1 MDRAGSSI
9 ASQTPEIVL
18 RHLGSGAGGLSA
30 GEAARRLAEFG
41 PNRVEGVARQ
51 PGWWMLLREFG
62 HFFAILLWMAAL
74 LAFFAAWREPGQGM
88 FELGV
93 AIVGV
98 IVVNGCFSFWQAFR
112 TERALLALQRLLP
125 EQVDVRRDAGLRRV
139 SVADLVPG
147 DVILLAEGAKVP
159 ADCRVIES
167 WGLRANLATLTGESL
182 ARAIS
187 AAPVPGDD
195 LLRAGN
201 LLFAGTLIVA
211 GECTAVVF
219 ATGMR
224 TEFGRIARLTQ
235 STGDTASPLQREIER
250 VSRLVALLAV
260 ALGIVFFAI
269 GWLIDLP
276 FWINFTFAIG
286 IIVANVPEGLLPTV
300 TLALAMAAQRM
311 AGRQALV
318 RHLPAVETLGSATVI
333 VTDKTGTLTL
343 NQMSVRE
350 LFVAGRHHLGAERW
364 PRADDLRLRTVARFC
379 HSLKWHE
386 GQAVGDPMEIAL
398 WAFAGDIPPF
408 GERAA
413 EIPFDAERRR
423 MSVIWREPDG
433 SGNLYCKG
441 APEALFGLCTHWLD
455 GDQAREF
462 DAAAQAVFRAGQEDM
477 AARGLRVLALAW
489 KGLASGETGGET
501 GLVLCGLV
509 GLEDPPRPEVREAML
524 RCHSAGIKVIMATGD
539 HPQTAVAIAR
549 EIELV
554 RSAGPQVITGEMLRA
569 MSPAALQLALD
580 APEVIFARMTADQKM
595 AVTQAL
601 QGKGEIVAVTGD
613 GVNDAPA
620 LKAADI
626 GIAMGL
632 GGTDVAREA
641 ADIVLLD
648 DHFATIVNAVEEGR
662 AVFANIQKFLTYILT
677 SNIPEL
683 LPYLASVLFG
693 IPLPL
698 TVIQILA
705 VDLGTDMLPALALGA
720 ELTHPDVMNRPPRQR
735 GERLLSWP
743 LLARAYLFLGPLEA
757 TAALALFFSVL
768 GSQGWVW
775 GQALA
780 VDDPLYRTAT
790 TACLVGIV
798 LAQVANVFVCRHP
811 REPFWRQPVLANRLL
826 LGGIAAEIALLL
838 AIVFTPLGQA
848 VFGTAPLAASFWLLG
863 AGLAL
868 LLASAEEARKAWCRR
883 RERRLQLGR

>member
-1 MDRAGSSI
+1 MEHAGTSI
-9 ASQTPEIVL
+9 ASQTSEAVL
-18 RHLGSGAGGLSA
+18 LHLGSAREGLSST
-30 GEAARRLAEFG
+30 EALRRQREFG
-41 PNRVEGVARQ
+41 SNRVEGATRKAW
-51 PGWWMLLREFG
+51 WWMLLREFG
-62 HFFAILLWMAAL
+62 HFFAILLWAAAG
-74 LAFFAAWREPGQGM
+74 LAFFAAWRQPGEGM
-88 FELGV
+88 LELGL

-98 IVVNGCFSFWQAFR
+98 IVVNGFFSFWQAYR
-112 TERALLALQRLLP
+112 TERALQALQRLLP
-125 EQVDVRRDAGLRRV
+125 EQVDVRRAGALQPV
-139 SVADLVPG
+139 PAAELVPG
-147 DVILLAEGAKVP
+147 DVILLAEGARVP

-167 WGLRANLATLTGESL
+167 GGLRANLATLTGESR
-182 ARAIS
+182 ARAIT
-187 AAPVPGDD
+187 AAPVTVDD
-195 LLRAGN
+195 LLRANN
-201 LLFAGTLIVA
+201 LLFAGTLILT

-235 STGDTASPLQREIER
+235 STGDTASSLQREIER
-250 VSRLVALLAV
+250 VSRVVAALAV
-260 ALGIVFFAI
+260 ALGIAFFVI
-269 GWLIDLP
+269 GWLIGLP
-276 FWINFTFAIG
+276 FWANFTFAIG

-311 AGRQALV
+311 ARRGALV

-364 PRADDLRLRTVARFC
+364 PRADDLRLRAVARFC
-379 HSLKWHE
+379 HSLKLRN
-386 GQAVGDPMEIAL
+386 GQATGDPMEIAL
-398 WAFAGDIPPF
+398 WDFAGDIPLF
-408 GERAA
+408 GGRAG

-433 SGNLYCKG
+433 SGSLYCKG
-441 APEALFGLCTHWLD
+441 APEVLAELCTHWLD
-455 GDQAREF
+455 GDRSRKF
-462 DAAAQAVFRAGQEDM
+462 DAEAQALFRAGQEDM
-477 AARGLRVLALAW
+477 ATRGLRVLAMAW
-489 KGLASGETGGET
+489 KPLAAGEAGKESE
-501 GLVLCGLV
+501 LILCGLI

-524 RCHSAGIKVIMATGD
+524 HCHSAGIKVIMATGD

-554 RSAGPQVITGEMLRA
+554 RAASPTVITGDALRA

-580 APEVIFARMTADQKM
+580 APEVVFARMTADQKM

-601 QGKGEIVAVTGD
+601 QRKGEIVAVTGD

-632 GGTDVAREA
+632 SGTDVAREA

-648 DHFATIVNAVEEGR
+648 DHFATIVNAVAEGR
-662 AVFANIQKFLTYILT
+662 AVFDNIQKFLTYIFT

-683 LPYLASVLFG
+683 VPFLASVLFG

-720 ELTHPDVMNRPPRQR
+720 ELPHPEVMKRPPRR
-735 GERLLSWP
+735 REARLLSWP

-757 TAALALFFSVL
+757 AAAMALFFLVL
-768 GSQGWVW
+768 GGQGWVW
-775 GQALA
+775 GQPLA
-780 VDDPLYRTAT
+780 ADELLYRSAT

-811 REPFWRQPVLANRLL
+811 REPFWRLPLFANRLL
-826 LGGIAAEIALLL
+826 LAGIGAEIVLLL
-838 AIVFTPLGQA
+838 AIVYTPLGQA
-848 VFGTAPLAASFWLLG
+848 VFGTAPLAASVWLAG
-863 AGLAL
+863 TGLAL
-868 LLASAEEARKAWCRR
+868 LLGVAEESRKAWCRR
-883 RERRLQLGR
+883 RLPDAQVRR